1 MINPQDIE
9 EFISNHEVLN
19 GSLLAFVTSL
29 LRLWRKPD
37 SWGNRLID
45 SALCMSLT
53 VGLYY
58 GINQVYPLN
67 PNVALGIGSFVGY
80 LGTEQIKEMILRFW
94 TSRTATAGQETSNDR
109 LE

>member
-9 EFISNHEVLN
+9 EFISNHEVLS

-94 TSRTATAGQETSNDR
+94 TSRTATSGQETSNDR